1 MGSCNT
7 KDIRQVSTSKRDQSS
22 KSYTISQAPEISIF
36 YTIQEKNRIKY
47 EKEIRDIFSK
57 EFNIVNNINES
68 NREDRKTS
76 D

>member
-7 KDIRQVSTSKRDQSS
+7 KVSTSKRDQSS
-22 KSYTISQAPEISIF
+22 KSYTIDEAPEISIF

-68 NREDRKTS
+68 DREDRKTPN
-76 D
+76 